1 MKHKKAFKKNRK
13 KNTAVKTSAPISQ
26 TASEQLNVT
35 NQTYRMGNKKL
46 KMKLGQLQDEISK
59 VSLPVSTDLT
69 NELKSI
75 ILETEHRKMSPFV
88 RLFWE

>member
-1 MKHKKAFKKNRK
+1 MKTNA
-13 KNTAVKTSAPISQ
+13 SISQ

-75 ILETEHRKMSPFV
+75 ILETDHRKIYPS
-88 RLFWE
+88 

>member
-1 MKHKKAFKKNRK
+1 MKTN
-13 KNTAVKTSAPISQ
+13 APISQ

-75 ILETEHRKMSPFV
+75 ILEILETDHRKMSPFV

>member
-1 MKHKKAFKKNRK
+1 M
-13 KNTAVKTSAPISQ
+13 KTSAPISQ